1 VLSMNVN
8 STLIIQIFNFVV
20 AYLLLRMIIL
30 QPLLEKIFFQRNED
44 LKMLDIINQEKAS
57 ITDLEIIQKEE
68 WQRFQEYCKKTIIPL
83 KTIANTEKINEKM
96 YPTDSNAIDPID
108 IEKIAMKYSS
118 LINQWLKE
126 NS

>member
-1 VLSMNVN
+1 
-8 STLIIQIFNFVV
+8 
-20 AYLLLRMIIL
+20 MIIL